1 MQLIM
6 NVVYMQ
12 VQLVDERYDKS
23 FKVIE
28 NLILDLLGESDKLDV
43 ELIEDTFREL
53 EDINYPLTSEF
64 LKRRQFGFIK
74 KRNIKFEV
82 TWHRE
87 TAMPNFLL
95 NLLNAYYSNSIGYKD
110 YVFKDCILTSKSE
123 GMLISEKSNDNL
135 VIGINGKCYCFIAKE

>member
-1 MQLIM
+1 MQFRLI
-6 NVVYMQ
+6 
-12 VQLVDERYDKS
+12 DERYDKS
-23 FKVIE
+23 FKIIE

-43 ELIEDTFREL
+43 ELIEDAFKEL

-95 NLLNAYYSNSIGYKD
+95 NLMNVYYSDSMGYKND
-110 YVFKDCILTSKSE
+110 VFKDCILTSKE
-123 GMLISEKSNDNL
+123 EEAMAISEKSKNNL
-135 VIGINGKCYCFIAKE
+135 VIGANGKCYCFIAKE

>member
-1 MQLIM
+1 MQFQLI
-6 NVVYMQ
+6 
-12 VQLVDERYDKS
+12 DERYDKS

-28 NLILDLLGESDKLDV
+28 NLILDLLSESDKLDA
-43 ELIEDTFREL
+43 ELIEDAFKEL

-95 NLLNAYYSNSIGYKD
+95 NLMNAYYSDSMGYKND
-110 YVFKDCILTSKSE
+110 IFKDCILTSIDE
-123 GMLISEKSNDNL
+123 GMLISEKSKDNL
-135 VIGINGKCYCFIAKE
+135 VIGINCKCYCFIAKTGGKVEC

>member
-1 MQLIM
+1 MQLQII
-6 NVVYMQ
+6 
-12 VQLVDERYDKS
+12 DEGYDKS

-28 NLILDLLGESDKLDV
+28 NLILDLLSESDKLDV
-43 ELIEDTFREL
+43 ELIEDVFRQL

-87 TAMPNFLL
+87 TAIPNFLL
-95 NLLNAYYSNSIGYKD
+95 NLLNAYYSNYMGYRGD
-110 YVFKDCILTSKSE
+110 VFKDCILTSRDE
-123 GMLISEKSNDNL
+123 GMLISEKSKDNL
-135 VIGINGKCYCFIAKE
+135 VIGANGKCYCFISKE

>member
-1 MQLIM
+1 M
-6 NVVYMQ
+6 
-12 VQLVDERYDKS
+12 D
-23 FKVIE
+23 
-28 NLILDLLGESDKLDV
+28 ESDKTDA
-43 ELIEDTFREL
+43 ELIEDAFRKL

-87 TAMPNFLL
+87 TAISNFLL
-95 NLLNAYYSNSIGYKD
+95 NLLNAYYSNSMGYKGD
-110 YVFKDCILTSKSE
+110 VFKDCVLTSKSE

-135 VIGINGKCYCFIAKE
+135 VIGSNGKCYCFIAKE

>member
-1 MQLIM
+1 MQFQLI
-6 NVVYMQ
+6 
-12 VQLVDERYDKS
+12 DERYDKS

-43 ELIEDTFREL
+43 ELIEDAFKEL

-74 KRNIKFEV
+74 KRNIRFEV
-82 TWHRE
+82 TWHIE
-87 TAMPNFLL
+87 IGVPNFLL
-95 NLLNAYYSNSIGYKD
+95 NLMNAYYSDSMGYKND
-110 YVFKDCILTSKSE
+110 AFRDCILTSKEE
-123 GMLISEKSNDNL
+123 GMPIAEKSKDNL